1 MNQSSK
7 KNKIINDPV
16 YGFISI
22 NDPLILAIID
32 HPWFQRLRRI
42 KQLGLTSFV
51 YPGALHTRFH
61 HAIGAMHLM
70 NECIEVL
77 CDKGFSISSDEKR
90 AAMLAILLHDIGH
103 GPFSHALEG
112 VLIENVHH
120 EDLSLLF
127 ISRLNEAF
135 KGELSL
141 AMKIFSD
148 DYPRNFLHKLVS
160 GQLDMDR
167 LDYLR
172 RDSFFTGVTEGM
184 INSDRIISMLSLVND
199 EPVVESKGIYSVE
212 KFVMARRL
220 MYWQVYL
227 HKTVIS
233 AERLLV
239 SVIKRAKE
247 LLKKGTDVFCVPAL
261 SPFLKGE
268 ISAHDIYNRPD
279 ALNAF
284 SMLDDDDVFASVKAW
299 QNHPDAILAFL
310 ASSLVNRRLF
320 KTEIM
325 KTPPDQRYLATL
337 EKNLYHKFPF
347 AKENPQYLLDS
358 GLLSINAY
366 AAGETGIKILY
377 RSGELLDLAVAA
389 DQLNISVLSSPVEK
403 YYLCYPKEL
412 IHPNAQ

>member
-1 MNQSSK
+1 MFIPSTV

-22 NDPLILAIID
+22 NDPLILAVID

-70 NECIEVL
+70 NSCIAVL
-77 CDKGFSISSDEKR
+77 REKGFSISEDEKR
-90 AAMLAILLHDIGH
+90 AALLAILLHDIGH

-112 VLIENVHH
+112 TLIEDAHH

-127 ISRLNEAF
+127 ISRLNEIF
-135 KGELSL
+135 NGELSL
-141 AMKIFSD
+141 AMQIFSD
-148 DYPRNFLHKLVS
+148 KYPRKFLHKLVS

-172 RDSFFTGVTEGM
+172 RDSFFTGVSEGI
-184 INSDRIISMLSLVND
+184 INSDRIISMLSLVDD

-212 KFVMARRL
+212 KFVVARRL

-239 SVIKRAKE
+239 GVIKRAAE
-247 LLKKGTDVFCVPAL
+247 LLRRGEKFFCVPAL
-261 SPFLKGE
+261 MPFLKAE
-268 ISAHDIYNRPD
+268 ITAGDIIAQPD
-279 ALNAF
+279 ALQAF
-284 SMLDDDDVFASVKAW
+284 AMIDDDDVFASVKAW
-299 QNHPDAILAFL
+299 QSHPDKVLSFL
-310 ASSLVNRRLF
+310 ASCLVNRRLF

-325 KTPPDQRYLATL
+325 QSPPSAEYLSQLHSAL
-337 EKNLYHKFPF
+337 CNKFPF
-347 AKENPQYLLDS
+347 ATENPGYLLDS
-358 GLLSINAY
+358 GSLSNNAY
-366 AAGETGIKILY
+366 AAGESGIKILY
-377 RSGELLDLAVAA
+377 RTGELLDLAAAA
-389 DQLNISVLSSPVEK
+389 DQLNISVLSSPVQK

-412 IHPNAQ
+412 SNNS